1 MAVPQRKV
9 GSAKAG
15 HDAGADAQADAARP
29 KGMILSVMGSTTA
42 MEKARGCSGCTALTG
57 KSCEGS

>member
-15 HDAGADAQADAARP
+15 NNAEAEIQADAARP
-29 KGMILSVMGSTTA
+29 KGMILSVMGRMTTV
-42 MEKARGCSGCTALTG
+42 EKARGCGGCTTLTG
-57 KSCEGS
+57 KSCVES